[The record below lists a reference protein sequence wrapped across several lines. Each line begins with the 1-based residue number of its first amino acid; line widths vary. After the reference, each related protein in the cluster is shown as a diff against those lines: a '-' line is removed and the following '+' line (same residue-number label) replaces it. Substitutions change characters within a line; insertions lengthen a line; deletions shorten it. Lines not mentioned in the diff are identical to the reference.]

1 MGKQQIPFSNIV
13 RVSFNTITDS
23 LHSFSVPLIFSGITI
38 DLKHSKQQWLSSSK
52 ERTTTDVQIFTVFEW
67 CRCYSKG
74 RRCQTNRRTRIP
86 KKAKNI
92 NTKDEKKR
100 NRFLNPSPR
109 SNPQKSWRN
118 TGRFRQIG
126 GTYSRT
132 LERKSPI
139 ILLRSFCTRTD
150 PVRCCYSETTK
161 NCVGRSKEMYR
172 WKRGWKKVG
181 DGADRSGRDAR
192 NGEELEEWR
201 SPRSPSLS
209 LQ

>member
-1 MGKQQIPFSNIV
+1 MFEQLNWIKTGAIASANRRKLRTMGKQQIPFSNIV

-92 NTKDEKKR
+92 NTKDEKKK
-100 NRFLNPSPR
+100 
-109 SNPQKSWRN
+109 KSV
-118 TGRFRQIG
+118 
-126 GTYSRT
+126 
-132 LERKSPI
+132 LESIPTVKP
-139 ILLRSFCTRTD
+139 
-150 PVRCCYSETTK
+150 TK
-161 NCVGRSKEMYR
+161 IV
-172 WKRGWKKVG
+172 KKHREISSDWG
-181 DGADRSGRDAR
+181 D
-192 NGEELEEWR
+192 
-201 SPRSPSLS
+201 

>member
-1 MGKQQIPFSNIV
+1 MTILLQRTDDHRCTDFHSV
-13 RVSFNTITDS
+13 WVVSMLFQRKKMPDKSTHT
-23 LHSFSVPLIFSGITI
+23 
-38 DLKHSKQQWLSSSK
+38 HSK
-52 ERTTTDVQIFTVFEW
+52 
-67 CRCYSKG
+67 KG
-74 RRCQTNRRTRIP
+74 EKYKHKRW
-86 KKAKNI
+86 K
-92 NTKDEKKR
+92 KKR